1 MTFEPLTALPSP
13 SVRPTTGPTTSP
25 GETRPAL
32 RTIDADVGA
41 PAAAAPTAFWG
52 WVGAH
57 GGAGTT
63 TLAEA
68 VPGGVDLGR
77 AGPWEQGLVL
87 PAVVVCRGSARGLSA
102 ARTFAARTPPDACVL
117 GLVVTA
123 DVPERRRPKPLA
135 DSLYLTSGA
144 YDGRVWEI
152 PWVPAWRLGEDPSPA
167 NNPRAVPELLRV
179 LWTAVGLSLPGV
191 ATSPPINPR
200 PRSRR

>member
-1 MTFEPLTALPSP
+1 MTFEPVTALPSP
-13 SVRPTTGPTTSP
+13 SVPPTTYPTAAH
-25 GETRPAL
+25 GKARPAL
-32 RTIDADVGA
+32 RPVEAGVG
-41 PAAAAPTAFWG
+41 AAAAAHSAFWA

-77 AGPWEQGLVL
+77 AAPWEQGLVL
-87 PAVVVCRGSARGLSA
+87 PAVVVCRANARGLSA
-102 ARTFAARTPPDACVL
+102 ARTFAARAPADASLL

-123 DVPERRRPKPLA
+123 DMPERRRPKALA
-135 DSLYLTSGA
+135 DSLYLTAGA
-144 YDGRVWEI
+144 YRQVWEM

-179 LWTAVGLSLPGV
+179 LWAAVGLSLPG
-191 ATSPPINPR
+191 ATTSPPINPQR
-200 PRSRR
+200 RSRR